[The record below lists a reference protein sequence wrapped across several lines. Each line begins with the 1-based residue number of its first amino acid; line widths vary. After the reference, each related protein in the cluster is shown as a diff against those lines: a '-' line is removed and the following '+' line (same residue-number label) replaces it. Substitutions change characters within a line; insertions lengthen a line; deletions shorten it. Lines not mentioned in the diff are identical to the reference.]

1 MVDATRKR
9 GCVPYYQE
17 CFCGKEYEDLF
28 KACAEKECAEKEI
41 DGT

>member
-9 GCVPYYQE
+9 DCVPYYE
-17 CFCGKEYEDLF
+17 KCFCGKEYEDLF
-28 KACAEKECAEKEI
+28 KACAEKECAKKEL

>member
-1 MVDATRKR
+1 MIDATRKR
-9 GCVPYYQE
+9 GCVPYYQK